1 MLEQDFLAFINDKK
15 LVEPT
20 GRVLLAISG
29 GLDSMVMARL
39 FHRAGQPFAI
49 AHVNFGLRGDESE
62 ADVLFVGNK
71 AEEYG
76 VPFHLTHFNTTEI
89 AAKRNISIQMAAREL
104 RYAWFNELLA
114 EHHYVRIATAHHQ
127 NDVLETVLL
136 NLTRGTGLAGLHGIA
151 VRQDKLIRPMLF
163 ATREQLATYAEE
175 QHVTYREDSS
185 NQSDKYARNR
195 IRHHVVPV
203 LTNLNPNFWNT
214 WQRTIEKLRA
224 TEILVQEELDRSWQQ
239 VAIVGNER
247 IWMPMEK
254 LANVSEFAFRMGEWL
269 KPFGFT
275 ADQVTKLLATLQK
288 PAGQVFQ
295 SATHRIV
302 HERSGL
308 LLEPLS
314 ARNDFEI
321 VLHGLPE
328 STVTLPGDV
337 TLQIEVFEKPADFQ
351 PSTDS
356 TIACLDADKF
366 TFPLTIRPWQQG
378 DRFRPLGLKGSKLVS
393 DLLNDLKLDRTERGN
408 ANVLLANGAIAWVIG
423 CRISHLFRITAETK
437 RVVRITM
444 VGR

>member
-1 MLEQDFLAFINDKK
+1 MLEQDFLAFINGKE

-20 GRVLLAISG
+20 GRVLLAVSG

-39 FHRAGQPFAI
+39 FHRAGQSFAI

-62 ADVLFVGNK
+62 ADALFVANK
-71 AEEYG
+71 AAEYG
-76 VPFHLTHFNTTEI
+76 VPFHLTHFDTTAI
-89 AAKRNISIQMAAREL
+89 AAQSNVSIQMAARQL
-104 RYAWFNELLA
+104 RYAWFNELLIN
-114 EHHYVRIATAHHQ
+114 HHYVSIATAHHQ

-151 VRQDKLIRPMLF
+151 VRQGDLIRPMLF
-163 ATREQLATYAEE
+163 ATREQLTVYAEE

-203 LTNLNPNFWNT
+203 LTSLNPSLWYT
-214 WQRTIEKLRA
+214 WPRTVEKLRA
-224 TEILVQEELDRSWQQ
+224 AEKLVQEELNRSWQQ
-239 VAIVGNER
+239 LVIVENER
-247 IWMPMEK
+247 VWLPLDK
-254 LANVSEFAFRMGEWL
+254 LTGVSEVAFRLGEWL

-275 ADQVTKLLATLQK
+275 ADQVTQLVATFQK

-314 ARNDFEI
+314 DRNDFAI
-321 VLHGLPE
+321 VLDSYPNQL
-328 STVTLPGDV
+328 VTLPGDV
-337 TLQIEVFEKPADFQ
+337 TLQFELFEKPADFH
-351 PSTDS
+351 PPTNS
-356 TIACLDADKF
+356 AVAYLDADKL

-378 DRFRPLGLKGSKLVS
+378 DRFHPLGLKGSKLVS
-393 DLLNDLKLDRTERGN
+393 DLLNDLKVSRSERSN
-408 ANVLLANGAIAWVIG
+408 TNVLLSKGAIVWVIG
-423 CRISHLFRITAETK
+423 RRISHLFRVTDDTC
-437 RVVRITM
+437 RIIK
-444 VGR
+444 VQYQ